1 MTRTE
6 TVSNVTPD
14 EMRRI
19 AAAMAANLPPPAD
32 IEPRRIV
39 PALCIHAHDTG
50 ELAFAGL
57 PCRGN
62 RIECRKTGV
71 VTCAANCRGG
81 NCKYHAPLAL
91 PDEK

>member
-1 MTRTE
+1 MSMTRAE
-6 TVSNVTPD
+6 NISNVTPD

-19 AAAMAANLPPPAD
+19 AAALAANLPPPAD
-32 IEPRRIV
+32 IAPRRIV

-50 ELAFAGL
+50 EVAFWGL

-71 VTCAANCRGG
+71 VTYAARCRSDAE
-81 NCKYHAPLAL
+81 CRFYTDK
-91 PDEK
+91 EE